1 LTTEI
6 PPVPPVPDE
15 LRLAA
20 LEGRLVPFIG
30 AGASRLANCPSWEEF
45 AQRLFRQ
52 LVQHGTINYS
62 QAEQIRAQQ
71 LSPRVRLSIARTIAK
86 QGKVELDYQAA
97 VHPDRDVSNPN
108 GRRLYGALGRLS
120 RSNVFVTTN
129 YDAWLDEIIEPPPL
143 ALTDVPGT
151 SPSAA
156 PAKRNVIHQV
166 DDFSYDHLLT
176 DNTVIHLHGS
186 LSDPASMVVT
196 TGDYLERYRNDG
208 GAEVGQEN
216 KATSFL
222 RSLFKSK
229 TVLFIGYGLDE
240 LEILE
245 YIILKSRNE
254 ARTGETV
261 PKHYILQPYFSHEL
275 EMARHMEAYYSEECG
290 VSLLP
295 YLRDERD
302 FGQLID
308 VIEYFAREIP
318 IAATMGVQR
327 RLEMEGLLDS

>member
-1 LTTEI
+1 
-6 PPVPPVPDE
+6 
-15 LRLAA
+15 
-20 LEGRLVPFIG
+20 
-30 AGASRLANCPSWEEF
+30 
-45 AQRLFRQ
+45 
-52 LVQHGTINYS
+52 
-62 QAEQIRAQQ
+62 
-71 LSPRVRLSIARTIAK
+71 
-86 QGKVELDYQAA
+86 
-97 VHPDRDVSNPN
+97 
-108 GRRLYGALGRLS
+108 
-120 RSNVFVTTN
+120 VTTN

-143 ALTDVPGT
+143 ALTDATGT
-151 SPSAA
+151 SPSSA
-156 PAKRNVIHQV
+156 PAKRNVIHQI

-254 ARTGETV
+254 AGTGEPGYDFEGRLLKAAEKIADAGYKAEAIQV
-261 PKHYILQPYFSHEL
+261 AEMLNGMAEFREL
-275 EMARHMEAYYSEECG
+275 YARI
-290 VSLLP
+290 
-295 YLRDERD
+295 R
-302 FGQLID
+302 
-308 VIEYFAREIP
+308 
-318 IAATMGVQR
+318 
-327 RLEMEGLLDS
+327 